1 MEEKE
6 RYKWSQDVIV
16 ECPYEDYDYIVDTEN
31 NIIFSDDNY
40 FKLVDLLNQQDK
52 EIKKLEE
59 YNNKYPYRYSEE
71 YMKNNRKLETE
82 NQQLKQQ
89 LAESEKN
96 FIIANNLRKNS
107 NEVLLNYKTEKYGL
121 DKTIQELRKI
131 KLSFPE
137 KEWYY
142 KGFENCER
150 QMSSH
155 IADLT
160 LQVKELKQR
169 LHDLPKKIVEE
180 IKLQLFNHFK
190 VKNIEEYE
198 KLPLIDSL
206 FTADTVIEILDTI
219 LKKFGGR
226 NEK

>member
-1 MEEKE
+1 MEKDKVFTYEPKMRE
-6 RYKWSQDVIV
+6 NLELIMDIMRYD
-16 ECPYEDYDYIVDTEN
+16 CDYVVYKDKKIA
-31 NIIFSDDNY
+31 
-40 FKLVDLLNQQDK
+40 DLEAK
-52 EIKKLEE
+52 
-59 YNNKYPYRYSEE
+59 
-71 YMKNNRKLETE
+71 
-82 NQQLKQQ
+82 

-96 FIIANNLRKNS
+96 FIIAKNLIKNS

-160 LQVKELKQR
+160 LEVKELKQR
-169 LHDLPKKIVEE
+169 LSEKDKEIESLKENWNVLCDYLGECIVKYDEIDTNGIYSEVLEKVNKLKKYDTSIAKTQNQKAIE
-180 IKLQLFNHFK
+180 QLEK
-190 VKNIEEYE
+190 VKEYTDDVWWVDGVSE
-198 KLPLIDSL
+198 VVCNFIDNQ
-206 FTADTVIEILDTI
+206 IKQ
-219 LKKFGGR
+219 LKGMK
-226 NEK
+226 